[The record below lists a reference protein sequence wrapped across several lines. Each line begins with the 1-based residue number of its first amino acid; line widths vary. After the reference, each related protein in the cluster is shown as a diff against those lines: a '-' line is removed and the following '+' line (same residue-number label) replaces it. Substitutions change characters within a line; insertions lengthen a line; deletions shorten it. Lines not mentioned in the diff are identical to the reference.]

1 MPQKRNCSPITL
13 TNTDAKNLN
22 KILANRMQQNSKK
35 IIHLNQVDFVPVM
48 QGFFNIHKSVNKI
61 HHINPLKKKKSY
73 DFLNK
78 CRGNLWQN
86 STCVY
91 DIKLPESRCRRNT
104 LEHDKSCIWWTHSKH
119 YPQCWKIESI
129 PPTARK
135 KTKVSTLTTTIKY
148 SFGSFSHSN
157 QRQKKM
163 KRYKCNPDWIRRRKI
178 HCL

>member
-78 CRGNLWQN
+78 CRGTLWQN

-157 QRQKKM
+157 QRQKK
-163 KRYKCNPDWIRRRKI
+163 KNEKI
-178 HCL
+178 